1 MLFYLLLTKII
12 SFIHFPIDNFY
23 SFSDLNRQI
32 EYLNQLSNIKL
43 YEIVKSS
50 ELMIYTLQ
58 VSKALKSK
66 PT

>member
-1 MLFYLLLTKII
+1 MYG
-12 SFIHFPIDNFY
+12 SNFY
-23 SFSDLNRQI
+23 SFSDLNLQI

-58 VSKALKSK
+58 VSKAL
-66 PT
+66 

>member
-1 MLFYLLLTKII
+1 MYG
-12 SFIHFPIDNFY
+12 SNFY

-58 VSKALKSK
+58 VSKAL
-66 PT
+66 